1 MEGDCLEVTEPTA
14 CQCLACTY
22 SGMAEN
28 VKALAKLVPQD
39 GLGNILFSILEN
51 LAVRVK
57 GLRAFIEQNYP
68 EEVEKLRA
76 KTQPVPGGEQVGSP
90 S

>member
-1 MEGDCLEVTEPTA
+1 MKGDCLEVEEPTA
-14 CQCLACTY
+14 FQCLACTY
-22 SGMAEN
+22 SDMAEN

-68 EEVEKLRA
+68 EEVKELRA